1 MPCQVQLCGNDT
13 NSALCQLDTEIMEY
27 YSLGTYTNF
36 QWTITDCNPL
46 EFMIH
51 YDGGTE
57 ASVAKRKLIKKSF
70 VYFKKGNGPTKFTFV
85 NEEHPVIYVSQMDV
99 VVVNPIIIGAH
110 VQQGPQLFVCVCVCA
125 TLALL

>member
-1 MPCQVQLCGNDT
+1 MTPCFFLFGA
-13 NSALCQLDTEIMEY
+13 SSHPYI
-27 YSLGTYTNF
+27 
-36 QWTITDCNPL
+36 PL
-46 EFMIH
+46 HFEEMIFPL
-51 YDGGTE
+51 
-57 ASVAKRKLIKKSF
+57 VIILPCRKLIRKSF
-70 VYFKKGNGPTKFTFV
+70 VYFKKGNGPTNFTFV

>member
-57 ASVAKRKLIKKSF
+57 ASVAKSYTEKKLI
-70 VYFKKGNGPTKFTFV
+70 
-85 NEEHPVIYVSQMDV
+85 EI
-99 VVVNPIIIGAH
+99 
-110 VQQGPQLFVCVCVCA
+110 
-125 TLALL
+125 